1 MEVAKFF
8 CFVFRR
14 MGCFW
19 KIFVWGF
26 FLFGMRFWSKTL
38 LVGLVGN
45 SGLIFIYCNHSCNVY
60 IVWIGSV
67 YYLITICLCNM
78 YIRSKG
84 IKNWWLK
91 SLVFIAPLRSAVL
104 DAVDMGTSSPE
115 KKWHILDSE
124 THTVDGKKS
133 GKPRGVYKTLQ
144 IMGVNYLSI
153 FYQPYQILQSF
164 TFVEDPYNEST
175 RCFEFKSWAIWVQLL
190 GSKTL
195 KFHSWYE
202 ISEWF
207 MGW

>member
-1 MEVAKFF
+1 M
-8 CFVFRR
+8 
-14 MGCFW
+14 
-19 KIFVWGF
+19 
-26 FLFGMRFWSKTL
+26 
-38 LVGLVGN
+38 
-45 SGLIFIYCNHSCNVY
+45 IFIYCNHSCNVY

-104 DAVDMGTSSPE
+104 DAVDMGTYRCPKRSGIFWTLRLILLME
-115 KKWHILDSE
+115 K
-124 THTVDGKKS
+124 TS

-144 IMGVNYLSI
+144 MMGVNYLSI